1 MQVTDACQDCKRNDL
16 VMSSKG
22 MTGLS
27 GGVNINNNPTLQVRR
42 HSTHEH
48 SGAAAVPAVLQKRCM
63 QEQCWP
69 KCCPPAATQIAW
81 AFESCAPLISGG
93 IKVSC

>member
-16 VMSSKG
+16 VMSAKG

-42 HSTHEH
+42 HWPRAPA
-48 SGAAAVPAVLQKRCM
+48 GAAAVPAVLAERV
-63 QEQCWP
+63 
-69 KCCPPAATQIAW
+69 AASKKVHAG
-81 AFESCAPLISGG
+81 AVLAEMLPSCRHADRLGL
-93 IKVSC
+93 